1 MNYKL
6 MIFSGII
13 TASIGAIAGLAA
25 AQIGQRDF
33 DRLKYESL
41 YYQNLHEKY
50 ALIGG
55 SLGLILGIGQECI
68 RELKSQ
74 RKD

>member
-6 MIFSGII
+6 IIFSGII
-13 TASIGAIAGLAA
+13 TASIGAVAGLAA

-33 DRLKYESL
+33 NRLRYESP

-50 ALIGG
+50 ALIGAG
-55 SLGLILGIGQECI
+55 LGLVLGIGQECI
-68 RELKSQ
+68 RELKAQ